1 MWAVAAEAGGARRAL
16 QRERTWAFA
25 RGCFAVREAV
35 CGRSPQSRGERG
47 EGNSESG
54 GGIAGGALRLSG
66 VAGRCVRE
74 LAARCDSAGSPA
86 GVCGS
91 WSGARG
97 SRSGCVP
104 RLAEGNAHLDF
115 KIKKK
120 TRMAKVMDV
129 SVHTCAARQC
139 AR

>member
-1 MWAVAAEAGGARRAL
+1 MRALPRAAAAHDGGAL
-16 QRERTWAFA
+16 H
-25 RGCFAVREAV
+25 GCFAVREAV

-54 GGIAGGALRLSG
+54 GGVAGGALRLSG

-115 KIKKK
+115 KIKKT
-120 TRMAKVMDV
+120 TRAAMPSAKNFKIGNFKQKSPFSSYVD
-129 SVHTCAARQC
+129 A
-139 AR
+139 